1 MDFNACMNL
10 IASHKNLPWTLFLL
24 TFGALTLLEMQA
36 EAYQE
41 KTPRL
46 LRWPNNI
53 LLAFLNALLMRFV
66 LPGFT
71 IWMAVQAYTHELG
84 VMNWIKVP
92 DLSGFILT
100 VTFLDWVLYYLHRV
114 YHAIPWLWKIHRV
127 HHTDPEVDVTTGLR
141 FHPLELILT
150 TLVKAGF
157 VFLIGAPIYSV
168 FIYEIVIALFTLYDH
183 SNVDLPR
190 PVEKIIRA
198 VFITPYMHRVHHSQ
212 KAEERN
218 KNFGF
223 MFSCWDALFGTY
235 KDPATI
241 ERLSLGLDFFQTT
254 RFLRFKQLLL
264 QPFLDHQGN
273 FKWKNFTK
281 DV

>member
-1 MDFNACMNL
+1 MDFNACMNW
-10 IASHKNLPWTLFLL
+10 IESHKHLPWTIFLL
-24 TFGALTLLEMQA
+24 TFAILTLLEMQA

-53 LLAFLNALLMRFV
+53 LLALLNALLMRFV
-66 LPGFT
+66 LPSFTVWVAIKAYGQGF
-71 IWMAVQAYTHELG
+71 G

-92 DLSGFILT
+92 EISGFILT
-100 VTFLDWVLYYLHRV
+100 VTFLDWVLYYLHRL

-157 VFLIGAPIYSV
+157 VYLIGAPIYSV
-168 FIYEIVIALFTLYDH
+168 FIYEILSALFVLYDH
-183 SNVDLPR
+183 SNVNLPSS
-190 PVEKIIRA
+190 VEKAIRSI
-198 VFITPYMHRVHHSQ
+198 FITPYMHRVHHSQ
-212 KAEERN
+212 KTEERN
-218 KNFGF
+218 KNYGF
-223 MFSCWDALFGTY
+223 IFSGWDVLFGTY
-235 KDPATI
+235 KDPAKVNQ
-241 ERLSLGLDFFQTT
+241 LSLGLDLFHTT

-264 QPFLDHQGN
+264 QPFLDHNGN
-273 FKWKNFTK
+273 FKWKNFMK
-281 DV
+281 NV